1 MWRFQL
7 LNFSLWLSV
16 ILLFLLQQ
24 LFQREADLGIYQAD
38 CEAGLQDPRFVPR
51 AVTFDDNNLVSV
63 ADEDGEDTD
72 ADASWE
78 EDSYQE
84 TGDLE
89 EKQVRKLFVLNM
101 ILRTMSYANYMDIE

>member
-1 MWRFQL
+1 M
-7 LNFSLWLSV
+7 
-16 ILLFLLQQ
+16 FLLQQ

-89 EKQVRKLFVLNM
+89 EKQVRKSFCFE
-101 ILRTMSYANYMDIE
+101 YDIKNHELCKLHGHRVGPFP